1 MSKIIFESR
10 KQPNGSTLHVLKCLE
25 PYYFE
30 VYTER
35 KTFEI
40 RKDDREFEYTVGDSL
55 ALYQVVHGVITGN
68 YVIRKVT
75 YVLRFA
81 EDYGLKPGYVILS
94 IK

>member
-1 MSKIIFESR
+1 MGSIKFESR
-10 KQPNGSTLHVLKCLE
+10 KQSDGTVLHVLKCLE
-25 PYYFE
+25 PYYYE
-30 VYTER
+30 VYNGR
-35 KTFEI
+35 KNFEI
-40 RKDDREFEYTVGDSL
+40 RKDDREFEYAIGDSL
-55 ALYQVVHGVITGN
+55 ALYQVVHGIITGN